1 MYVIKAN
8 VSELELCSTKEG
20 TRDPREPREYS
31 SSGTHILG
39 KGNRSELRAERL
51 CWELRD
57 LEHFK
62 TRICMFLMK

>member
-1 MYVIKAN
+1 MDENKPTALIV
-8 VSELELCSTKEG
+8 
-20 TRDPREPREYS
+20 
-31 SSGTHILG
+31 G